1 MIYKFLDK
9 ILLDFRILNL
19 KKNQMVESAVQDSS
33 SLNPNL
39 AIRQYLEQHNITGSL
54 LEVLQEMT

>member
-1 MIYKFLDK
+1 
-9 ILLDFRILNL
+9 
-19 KKNQMVESAVQDSS
+19 MVESAVQDSS

-54 LEVLQEMT
+54 LEVLQEMTKD